1 MNAARVFN
9 VFLSFNRFKLI
20 YKKLKTLT
28 NNFSYDN
35 MATKSVSLT
44 SMTKQNNSS
53 ASGNSNLY
61 RICLFLQYTLYEYV
75 WLGLLVLV
83 NVKIT
88 E

>member
-35 MATKSVSLT
+35 MAT
-44 SMTKQNNSS
+44 
-53 ASGNSNLY
+53 
-61 RICLFLQYTLYEYV
+61 
-75 WLGLLVLV
+75 
-83 NVKIT
+83 
-88 E
+88 